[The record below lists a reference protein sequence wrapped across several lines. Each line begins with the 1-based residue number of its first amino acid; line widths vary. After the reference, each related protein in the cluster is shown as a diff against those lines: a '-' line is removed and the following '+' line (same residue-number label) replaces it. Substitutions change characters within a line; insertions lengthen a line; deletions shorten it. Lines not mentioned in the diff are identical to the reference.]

1 MAHPMTIHD
10 FSGFPNELNEFQYP
24 APGSPELA
32 ARVAQLLA
40 PTPVISD
47 DAAWGLDHGT
57 WSVLAQMYPDA
68 SIPVVQLSIDASLT
82 SDQHIALGRSL
93 DQLRSKGVLV
103 LSSANVVH
111 HLGLLDR
118 SMGDATFEWAAVF
131 DAEVQRRMLHNPAS
145 LAGVVDLPEWPRAAP
160 TPEHFIPLLYLAGL
174 ASEPG
179 LNCEV
184 VVRGGTMGSL
194 TMTSFLVS

>member
-103 LSSANVVH
+103 LCSGNVVH

>member
-103 LSSANVVH
+103 LCSGNAVH

-131 DAEVQRRMLHNPAS
+131 DAEVQQRMLHDPAS

-179 LNCEV
+179 SNCEV

-194 TMTSFLVS
+194 TMPSLLVS

>member
-93 DQLRSKGVLV
+93 DQLRSEGVLV
-103 LSSANVVH
+103 LCSGNVVH

-131 DAEVQRRMLHNPAS
+131 DAEVQQRMLHDPAS

>member
-10 FSGFPNELNEFQYP
+10 FSGFPNKLNEFQYP

-103 LSSANVVH
+103 LCSGNVVH

-131 DAEVQRRMLHNPAS
+131 DAEVQQRMLHDPAS

>member
-103 LSSANVVH
+103 LCSGNVVH

-131 DAEVQRRMLHNPAS
+131 DAEVQQRMLHDPAS

-179 LNCEV
+179 SNCEV

>member
-10 FSGFPNELNEFQYP
+10 FSGFPNKLNEFQYP

-93 DQLRSKGVLV
+93 DQLRSEGVLV
-103 LSSANVVH
+103 LCSGNVVH

>member
-103 LSSANVVH
+103 LCSANVVH

-131 DAEVQRRMLHNPAS
+131 DAEVQQRMLHDPAS

>member
-93 DQLRSKGVLV
+93 DQLRSEGVLV
-103 LSSANVVH
+103 LCSGNVVH

>member
-93 DQLRSKGVLV
+93 DQLRSEGVLV
-103 LSSANVVH
+103 LCSGNVVH

-131 DAEVQRRMLHNPAS
+131 DAEVQQRMLHDPAS

-179 LNCEV
+179 SNCEV

>member
-93 DQLRSKGVLV
+93 DQLRSEGVLV
-103 LSSANVVH
+103 LCSGNVVH

-131 DAEVQRRMLHNPAS
+131 DAEVQQRMLHDPAS

-194 TMTSFLVS
+194 TMPSLLVS

>member
-103 LSSANVVH
+103 LCSANVVH

-131 DAEVQRRMLHNPAS
+131 DPEVQRRMLHNPAS

-179 LNCEV
+179 SNCEV
-184 VVRGGTMGSL
+184 VVRG
-194 TMTSFLVS
+194 

>member
-47 DAAWGLDHGT
+47 DAAWGLDHET

-93 DQLRSKGVLV
+93 DQLRSEGVLV
-103 LSSANVVH
+103 LCSGNVVH
-111 HLGLLDR
+111 HLGMLDR
-118 SMGDATFEWAAVF
+118 SLCDATFEWAAVF
-131 DAEVQRRMLHNPAS
+131 DAEVQQRMLHDPAS

-194 TMTSFLVS
+194 TMPSLLVS

>member
-1 MAHPMTIHD
+1 
-10 FSGFPNELNEFQYP
+10 
-24 APGSPELA
+24 
-32 ARVAQLLA
+32 
-40 PTPVISD
+40 
-47 DAAWGLDHGT
+47 
-57 WSVLAQMYPDA
+57 
-68 SIPVVQLSIDASLT
+68 
-82 SDQHIALGRSL
+82 
-93 DQLRSKGVLV
+93 
-103 LSSANVVH
+103 
-111 HLGLLDR
+111 
-118 SMGDATFEWAAVF
+118 
-131 DAEVQRRMLHNPAS
+131 MLHDPAS

>member
-103 LSSANVVH
+103 LCSGNVVH

-131 DAEVQRRMLHNPAS
+131 DAEVQQRMLHDPAS

>member
-1 MAHPMTIHD
+1 MAHPLTIYD

-103 LSSANVVH
+103 LCSANVVH

-179 LNCEV
+179 SNCEV

>member
-1 MAHPMTIHD
+1 
-10 FSGFPNELNEFQYP
+10 
-24 APGSPELA
+24 
-32 ARVAQLLA
+32 
-40 PTPVISD
+40 
-47 DAAWGLDHGT
+47 
-57 WSVLAQMYPDA
+57 
-68 SIPVVQLSIDASLT
+68 
-82 SDQHIALGRSL
+82 
-93 DQLRSKGVLV
+93 LRSKGVLV
-103 LSSANVVH
+103 LCSANVVH

-131 DAEVQRRMLHNPAS
+131 DAEVQQRMLHDPAS

>member
-1 MAHPMTIHD
+1 MAHPLTIHD

-103 LSSANVVH
+103 LCSGNVVH

-131 DAEVQRRMLHNPAS
+131 DAEVQQRMLHDPAS